1 MKVSLYLGKY
11 KGIKVFIHWTFSLL
25 LLWIIIS
32 NIRSGAAIED
42 TAWSLLF
49 ILAIFLCVILHEFGH
64 ALTAQKYG
72 IQTRDIILLPI
83 GGLARLERIPE
94 DPRQELQ
101 VALAGPLVNVVIF
114 FFLSIII
121 YLAGIQ
127 LELAEDTHVDGETIL
142 LFLASANLF
151 LALFNLLPAFPM
163 DGGRVLRA
171 LLSLRMPRVKATQI
185 AGGLGQFMGIAFV
198 FFGLFYNPI
207 LVLIGI
213 FIFLGAQAEVTHTTQ
228 NALLKGFSVQDVV
241 MRTFPII
248 AFDAPLSKAIEKLLE
263 GQSTH
268 FVVVKDDAPIGTLS
282 REDIMRGLKEGG
294 ESTAVENVANLSPL
308 KLSAYDPLENAYK
321 TMSTGTKKVALVFE
335 ENLFLGMIDL
345 ENISEFIMVKLA
357 LTK

>member
-1 MKVSLYLGKY
+1 V
-11 KGIKVFIHWTFSLL
+11 
-25 LLWIIIS
+25 
-32 NIRSGAAIED
+32 
-42 TAWSLLF
+42 
-49 ILAIFLCVILHEFGH
+49 
-64 ALTAQKYG
+64 
-72 IQTRDIILLPI
+72 
-83 GGLARLERIPE
+83 
-94 DPRQELQ
+94 
-101 VALAGPLVNVVIF
+101 
-114 FFLSIII
+114 
-121 YLAGIQ
+121 AGIQ
-127 LELAEDTHVDGETIL
+127 LELAEDTHVDGGTIL

-282 REDIMRGLKEGG
+282 REDIMRGLKDGG
-294 ESTAVENVANLSPL
+294 DSSAVEKVANLSPL
-308 KLSAYDPLENAYK
+308 KLSAYEPLENAYK
-321 TMSTGTKKVALVFE
+321 TMSSGSKKVALVFE

-357 LTK
+357 LAK